1 MEVHPRK
8 EACPSYVRKPLPF
21 SYYYHHDHWHDVEQ
35 TLELFILFSNQDDPS
50 HFVRYIGFDPLAR

>member
-8 EACPSYVRKPLPF
+8 EACPSYVRKPLLF
-21 SYYYHHDHWHDVEQ
+21 SSYHHDHDVEQ
-35 TLELFILFSNQDDPS
+35 RLELFILFSNQDDPS